1 METDKSNDK
10 IITAFLEYVPQE
22 LKKDIE
28 LVFRKCKFD
37 QVDDPIFAMALH
49 LLFMQLQFRENTEK
63 LLADNKEKRELLSL
77 MRRRDKTRAHKDIF
91 WKKWIGIF
99 VFLNFIF
106 ISMFFCAYFFKATET
121 VKNDVYQNSATDMN
135 QLNIEL
141 KNKLKENDFRQVPG
155 RGKDRLPWLLAGG
168 LLVLTLGAMLYLLK
182 YQMAQS
188 EKRTIRAVRE
198 LLSIREEKPVESEL
212 RETIKEVLFEEEK
225 NNGCNNLPSSD
236 QEANAA
242 SLAES
247 LSVQQESS
255 EKTGNSSPEVPVLDE
270 KPEEEGKDIETVEDQ
285 GEKNAV
291 AAIQLGSNL
300 KAEQAVENMGMDS
313 KEVGVINKSEK
324 KEFFKSKKKKRN
336 RHKNRNPEFAES
348 HEHKN
353 EHTIMQQMRDNRE
366 SRNNK
371 MHKQIELD
379 KKIQTQ

>member
-1 METDKSNDK
+1 METDKTNDK
-10 IITAFLEYVPQE
+10 IITAFLEYVPE
-22 LKKDIE
+22 ALRKDIE

-37 QVDDPIFAMALH
+37 QVDDPIFAMSLH
-49 LLFMQLQFRENTEK
+49 LLFLQLEFRENTEK

-77 MRRRDKTRAHKDIF
+77 MRRRDKTRMHKDIF

-99 VFLNFIF
+99 VFLNFILV
-106 ISMFFCAYFFKATET
+106 SLFFCAYFFKADET
-121 VKNDVYQNSATDMN
+121 VKNDVYQNSAADMN

-141 KNKLKENDFRQVPG
+141 KNKLKENDIVQISG
-155 RGKDRLPWLLAGG
+155 RGADRLPWLLAGC

-182 YQMAQS
+182 YQIAQS

-198 LLSIREEKPVESEL
+198 ILSLSEEKGNPVASEL
-212 RETIKEVLFEEEK
+212 RETIKEVLSEGEK
-225 NNGCNNLPSSD
+225 DTGCSNPEMNT
-236 QEANAA
+236 A

-247 LSVQQESS
+247 SIQQESS
-255 EKTGNSSPEVPVLDE
+255 GQPENLSIVPVLNE
-270 KPEEEGKDIETVEDQ
+270 KTEDEGKDIETVEDQ

-291 AAIQLGSNL
+291 AAIQFGNSL
-300 KAEQAVENMGMDS
+300 KVEPAVENMGMDT

-324 KEFFKSKKKKRN
+324 KEFFKSKKKKKN
-336 RHKNRNPEFAES
+336 RHKNRNPEFAEKQ
-348 HEHKN
+348 EHKN
-353 EHTIMQQMRDNRE
+353 EHAIMQQMRDNRE

>member
-1 METDKSNDK
+1 METDKTNDK
-10 IITAFLEYVPQE
+10 IITAFLEYVPE
-22 LKKDIE
+22 ALRKDIE

-37 QVDDPIFAMALH
+37 QVDDPIFAMSLH
-49 LLFMQLQFRENTEK
+49 LLFLQLEFRENTEK

-77 MRRRDKTRAHKDIF
+77 MRRRDKTRMHKDIF

-99 VFLNFIF
+99 VFLNFILV
-106 ISMFFCAYFFKATET
+106 SLFFCAYFFKADGTA
-121 VKNDVYQNSATDMN
+121 KNDVYQNSAADMN

-141 KNKLKENDFRQVPG
+141 KNKLKENDIVQISG
-155 RGKDRLPWLLAGG
+155 RGADRLPWLLAGC

-182 YQMAQS
+182 YQIAQS

-198 LLSIREEKPVESEL
+198 ILSLSGEKEKPVASEL
-212 RETIKEVLFEEEK
+212 RETIKEVLIEEEK
-225 NNGCNNLPSSD
+225 NTGCNNSETNTD
-236 QEANAA
+236 

-247 LSVQQESS
+247 SIQQESS
-255 EKTGNSSPEVPVLDE
+255 GQLENLSIVPVLDE
-270 KPEEEGKDIETVEDQ
+270 KTEEEGKDIETVEDQ

-291 AAIQLGSNL
+291 AAIQLGNNL
-300 KAEQAVENMGMDS
+300 KAEPTVENMGMDS
-313 KEVGVINKSEK
+313 KEVGVINKAEK

-336 RHKNRNPEFAES
+336 RHKNRNPEFAEKQ
-348 HEHKN
+348 EHKN
-353 EHTIMQQMRDNRE
+353 EHAIMQQMRDNRE